1 MLNFRNCS
9 GSRKVQQLRE
19 PIGDSSV
26 KEEVAL
32 DLWLLTT
39 CSLHVHS
46 DGRQTGLGLSDSKVS
61 LKRWDLEERGTGE
74 AGKYLSSLNTSPHF
88 YTVGYNPM

>member
-9 GSRKVQQLRE
+9 ESRKVQQLRE

-46 DGRQTGLGLSDSKVS
+46 DGRQTGLGLSDSKVQEGWG
-61 LKRWDLEERGTGE
+61 KPGKAGPGGEGNWRGG
-74 AGKYLSSLNTSPHF
+74 
-88 YTVGYNPM
+88 

>member
-9 GSRKVQQLRE
+9 GSRKIQQLRE

-26 KEEVAL
+26 NEEVPLNLWPL
-32 DLWLLTT
+32 DNMPT
-39 CSLHVHS
+39 
-46 DGRQTGLGLSDSKVS
+46 DGRQTLKYRRGGVH

-74 AGKYLSSLNTSPHF
+74 VGKYLSSLSTSPPF
-88 YTVGYNPM
+88 YTVGYDPM